1 MSGKSRAIFW
11 ALMRAIY
18 LHSTGTQ
25 LSLVNF
31 RSLKYASFRSLAT
44 SGYQGGFGGNLRP
57 GVEAYGF
64 TTNDYIP
71 LSQPSVPHISGN
83 YALQDKPRRTTSTT
97 GTPGKDLCNCDLGCE
112 LEYPASKTQHHLNKY
127 HGDLKR
133 EGTQIICPVH
143 REKITEDNFARHIRE
158 VHHQREEVR
167 CPHCEK
173 VFSRKGNLK
182 RHLKTH

>member
-1 MSGKSRAIFW
+1 M
-11 ALMRAIY
+11 
-18 LHSTGTQ
+18 
-25 LSLVNF
+25 
-31 RSLKYASFRSLAT
+31 
-44 SGYQGGFGGNLRP
+44 RP

-112 LEYPASKTQHHLNKY
+112 LEYPASKTQQHLNKY